1 MGMLMSLMG
10 SGGGLPS
17 SQMMN
22 FVFERV
28 SKQFMETKI
37 NNFEEFHVAT
47 LDIFSAINSA
57 LPGKHY
63 DVPSRDE
70 VKAVFD
76 VWKQAKEER
85 KKEIF
90 QGFIMEKVNLSKV
103 DKTTVMTGILTPPVA
118 MAAKK
123 AGEKVPQL
131 KMIKAVPDVLFVPS
145 ATVLSLMSVKISR
158 RIFMRNI
165 RS

>member
-1 MGMLMSLMG
+1 MFPFILTG
-10 SGGGLPS
+10 
-17 SQMMN
+17 
-22 FVFERV
+22 V
-28 SKQFMETKI
+28 I
-37 NNFEEFHVAT
+37 NN
-47 LDIFSAINSA
+47 
-57 LPGKHY
+57 KQ
-63 DVPSRDE
+63 
-70 VKAVFD
+70 AVFD